1 MGACIRCHYSELH
14 YVMLSAVACGRS
26 VDKNHPATSVQKHF
40 SEMEDEKYDQP
51 SSSNKKMQGFVSS
64 LGSFYRRWFVLEP
77 TIFLFLVTGRMVYFT
92 RQNLFIDVRELKISL
107 GKNEN
112 DPTNQ
117 VVCAGMKNMTEAQCD
132 NPTNETKKMV
142 LNLSQTHFNPIFFT

>member
-1 MGACIRCHYSELH
+1 MDY
-14 YVMLSAVACGRS
+14 
-26 VDKNHPATSVQKHF
+26 
-40 SEMEDEKYDQP
+40 EKYDQP
-51 SSSNKKMQGFVSS
+51 SLSNKERQGFVYS
-64 LGSFYRRWFVLEP
+64 LASFYRRWFVLEP

-92 RQNLFIDVRELKISL
+92 RQNLFIDVRELIILL
-107 GKNEN
+107 GEKTKN

-142 LNLSQTHFNPIFFT
+142 LNLSQTHFNRIFFT

>member
-1 MGACIRCHYSELH
+1 
-14 YVMLSAVACGRS
+14 MLSAVACGRS

-40 SEMEDEKYDQP
+40 SEMDYEKYHQP
-51 SSSNKKMQGFVSS
+51 SSSNKERQGLVSS
-64 LGSFYRRWFVLEP
+64 LASFYRRWFVLEP

-92 RQNLFIDVRELKISL
+92 RQNLFIDVRELKIIL
-107 GKNEN
+107 GKNKN
-112 DPTNQ
+112 DPKNQ

-142 LNLSQTHFNPIFFT
+142 LDLSKPHFNPFFDVG

>member
-40 SEMEDEKYDQP
+40 SEMEDEKYQQP
-51 SSSNKKMQGFVSS
+51 SLSDKERQGFVSS
-64 LGSFYRRWFVLEP
+64 LAFFYRRWFVLEP

-92 RQNLFIDVRELKISL
+92 RQNLFIDVRELKIIL
-107 GKNEN
+107 GK
-112 DPTNQ
+112 
-117 VVCAGMKNMTEAQCD
+117 
-132 NPTNETKKMV
+132 TKTTQKIR
-142 LNLSQTHFNPIFFT
+142 LSALG